1 MLSQAYHSNT
11 YTHIAGKRPR
21 LGNTKDVP
29 CNIDRICFNQ
39 GGIDAK
45 SSKPDPHKPW

>member
-21 LGNTKDVP
+21 LGNTKDVA

-45 SSKPDPHKPW
+45 SSKPDHHKP